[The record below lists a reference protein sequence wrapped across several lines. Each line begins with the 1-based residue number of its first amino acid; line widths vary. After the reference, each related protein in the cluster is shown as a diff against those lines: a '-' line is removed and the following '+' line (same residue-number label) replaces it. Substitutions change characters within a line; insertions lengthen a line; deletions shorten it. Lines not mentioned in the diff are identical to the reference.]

1 MSPKM
6 ASTKVAPRRLR
17 GSMHED
23 VTGLVRDMII
33 RHELK
38 PGQWIGEAKL
48 SQKLGVSRTPLREA
62 LKALAAEKLVEL
74 HAFRGA
80 AVTDLSP
87 DQVVYLFETQAIL
100 ESQAIELACAR
111 ATDQEIAAFA
121 KQHRRMVGFFEK
133 GDRRSYFALNQL
145 LHTAVVGM
153 SHNPVLIEI
162 HASVIVQVERA
173 RFKALDIGDRWK
185 QSADQH
191 EDILEALEK
200 RDGKRAA
207 LLMREHVLQTG
218 NSVRASLA
226 SSQMALAPTG
236 GRRSRVSADSID

>member
-1 MSPKM
+1 MGPKSL
-6 ASTKVAPRRLR
+6 STKVAPRRLR

-38 PGQWIGEAKL
+38 PGQWIAEAKL
-48 SQKLGVSRTPLREA
+48 SEKLGVSRTPLREA

-80 AVTDLSP
+80 AVTDLSL

-100 ESQAIELACAR
+100 ESQAVELACER

-121 KQHRRMVGFFEK
+121 KQHRRMVAFFEK
-133 GDRRSYFALNQL
+133 GDRKSYFALNQK
-145 LHTAVVGM
+145 LHTAIVGM

-173 RFKALDIGDRWK
+173 RYNALDVADRWK

-191 EDILEALEK
+191 EDILAALEK
-200 RDGKRAA
+200 RDGKQAA
-207 LLMREHVLQTG
+207 FIMREHVMQTG
-218 NSVRASLA
+218 FAVRASLA
-226 SSQMALAPTG
+226 SSQVSQVQTG
-236 GRRSRVSADSID
+236 GRRSRAAED